1 MAILRG
7 GKRIGGM
14 DIRIGIPRDR
24 SMDNINRDPRFKLKA
39 GANPATT
46 IGRFQAYVNEAEGFA
61 RKSKYYVIFDLP
73 RGPLTEV
80 GADGMVQGGDFRKY
94 ANQANLQRRVQAF
107 VQSVS
112 MPDRTMKV
120 KKVKHNGPAR
130 NIVYDYE
137 KGDVNMTFLT
147 DKYARVRVMID
158 MWQKTSISNMT
169 HNFSYYDEYVAPI
182 NILQLGSTPAVQ
194 ERDEATYG
202 VRLWEAYPTKVGELS
217 YAAETSDVQTF
228 EVTFTYRYWLNFAL
242 DQQNKFH
249 IGQSEFAQPVIKQGD
264 PGFLGGILNKL
275 PPELRRAGRGVLE
288 DLKRSFP
295 IGKITGGRVMP
306 PFKFPPLNI

>member
-24 SMDNINRDPRFKLKA
+24 SMDNINRDPRFKQKA

-73 RGPLTEV
+73 RGPLQEV
-80 GADGMVQGGDFRKY
+80 GSDGMVKGAEFRKY
-94 ANQANLQRRVQAF
+94 ANEANLQRRVQAF

-112 MPDRTMKV
+112 MPERTMKV

-137 KGDVNMTFLT
+137 MADVNMTFLT
-147 DKYARVRVMID
+147 DKYARERIMFE
-158 MWQKTSISNMT
+158 MWQKTSFSNMT

-182 NILQLGSTPAVQ
+182 NILQLGSSPAVQ

-217 YAAETSDVQTF
+217 YAAETSEVQTF

>member
-24 SMDNINRDPRFKLKA
+24 SMDNINRDPRFKQKA

-73 RGPLTEV
+73 RGPLQEV
-80 GADGMVQGGDFRKY
+80 GSDGMVKGAEFRKY
-94 ANQANLQRRVQAF
+94 ANEANLQRRVQAF

-112 MPDRTMKV
+112 MPERTMKV

-137 KGDVNMTFLT
+137 MADVNMTFLT
-147 DKYARVRVMID
+147 DKYARERIMFE
-158 MWQKTSISNMT
+158 MWQKTSFSNMT

-217 YAAETSDVQTF
+217 YESTTSDVQTF

>member
-73 RGPLTEV
+73 RGPLQDV
-80 GADGMVQGGDFRKY
+80 GSDGMIKGGDFRKY

-137 KGDVNMTFLT
+137 MGDVNMTFLT
-147 DKYARVRVMID
+147 DKYARERVMFE
-158 MWQKTSISNMT
+158 MWQKTSFSNMT

-217 YAAETSDVQTF
+217 YAAETSEVQTF

>member
-1 MAILRG
+1 
-7 GKRIGGM
+7 M

-73 RGPLTEV
+73 RGPLQDV
-80 GADGMVQGGDFRKY
+80 GSDGMIKGGDFRKY

-137 KGDVNMTFLT
+137 MGDVNMTFLT
-147 DKYARVRVMID
+147 DKYARERVMFE
-158 MWQKTSISNMT
+158 MWQKTSFSNMT

-217 YAAETSDVQTF
+217 YEATTSDVQTF

>member
-24 SMDNINRDPRFKLKA
+24 SMDNINRDPRFKQKA

-73 RGPLTEV
+73 RGPLQEV
-80 GADGMVQGGDFRKY
+80 GSDGMVKGAEFRKY
-94 ANQANLQRRVQAF
+94 ANEANLQRRVQAF

-112 MPDRTMKV
+112 MPERTMKV

-137 KGDVNMTFLT
+137 MADVNMTFLT
-147 DKYARVRVMID
+147 DKYARERIMFE
-158 MWQKTSISNMT
+158 MWQKTSFSNMT

-182 NILQLGSTPAVQ
+182 NILQLGSSPAVQ

>member
-24 SMDNINRDPRFKLKA
+24 SMDNINRDPRFKQKA

-73 RGPLTEV
+73 RGPLQEV
-80 GADGMVQGGDFRKY
+80 GSDGMVKGAEFRKY
-94 ANQANLQRRVQAF
+94 ANEANLQRRVQAF

-112 MPDRTMKV
+112 MPERTMKV

-137 KGDVNMTFLT
+137 MADVNMTFLT
-147 DKYARVRVMID
+147 DKYARERIMFE
-158 MWQKTSISNMT
+158 MWQKTSFSNMT

-217 YAAETSDVQTF
+217 YAAETSEVQTF

>member
-24 SMDNINRDPRFKLKA
+24 SMDNINRDPRFKQKA

-73 RGPLTEV
+73 RGPLQEV
-80 GADGMVQGGDFRKY
+80 GSDGMVKGAEFRKY
-94 ANQANLQRRVQAF
+94 ANEANLQRRVQAF

-112 MPDRTMKV
+112 MPERTMKV

-137 KGDVNMTFLT
+137 MGDVNMTFLT
-147 DKYARVRVMID
+147 DKYARERVMFE
-158 MWQKTSISNMT
+158 MWQKTSFSNMT

-217 YAAETSDVQTF
+217 YAAETSEVQTF

>member
-24 SMDNINRDPRFKLKA
+24 SMDNINRDPRFKQKA

-73 RGPLTEV
+73 RGPLQEV
-80 GADGMVQGGDFRKY
+80 GSDGMVKGAEFRKY
-94 ANQANLQRRVQAF
+94 ANEANLQRRVQAF

-112 MPDRTMKV
+112 MPERTMKV

-137 KGDVNMTFLT
+137 MADVNMTFLT
-147 DKYARVRVMID
+147 DKYARERIMFE
-158 MWQKTSISNMT
+158 MWQKTSFSNMT

-182 NILQLGSTPAVQ
+182 NILQLGSSPAVQ
-194 ERDEATYG
+194 ETDEATYG

-217 YAAETSDVQTF
+217 YAAETSEVQTF

>member
-24 SMDNINRDPRFKLKA
+24 SMDNINRDPRFKQKA

-73 RGPLTEV
+73 RGPLQDV
-80 GADGMVQGGDFRKY
+80 GSDGMIKGGDFRKY

-137 KGDVNMTFLT
+137 MGDVNMTFLT
-147 DKYARVRVMID
+147 DKYARERVMFE
-158 MWQKTSISNMT
+158 MWQKTSFSNMT

-182 NILQLGSTPAVQ
+182 NILQLGSSPAVQ

-217 YAAETSDVQTF
+217 YAAETSEVQTF

>member
-73 RGPLTEV
+73 RGPLQDV
-80 GADGMVQGGDFRKY
+80 GSDGMIKGGDFRKY

-137 KGDVNMTFLT
+137 MGDVNMTFLT
-147 DKYARVRVMID
+147 DKYARERVMFE
-158 MWQKTSISNMT
+158 MWQKTSFSNMT

-217 YAAETSDVQTF
+217 YESTTSDVQTF

>member
-1 MAILRG
+1 
-7 GKRIGGM
+7 
-14 DIRIGIPRDR
+14 
-24 SMDNINRDPRFKLKA
+24 
-39 GANPATT
+39 
-46 IGRFQAYVNEAEGFA
+46 
-61 RKSKYYVIFDLP
+61 
-73 RGPLTEV
+73 
-80 GADGMVQGGDFRKY
+80 
-94 ANQANLQRRVQAF
+94 
-107 VQSVS
+107 

-137 KGDVNMTFLT
+137 MGDVNMTFLT
-147 DKYARVRVMID
+147 DKYARERVMFE
-158 MWQKTSISNMT
+158 MWQKTSFSNMT

-217 YAAETSDVQTF
+217 YVAETSEVQTF

>member
-80 GADGMVQGGDFRKY
+80 GADGMIQGGDFRKY

-137 KGDVNMTFLT
+137 MGDVNMTFLT
-147 DKYARVRVMID
+147 DKYARERVMFE
-158 MWQKTSISNMT
+158 MWQKTSFSNMT

-217 YAAETSDVQTF
+217 YAAETSEVQTF

-275 PPELRRAGRGVLE
+275 PPELRRAGRDVINQV
-288 DLKRSFP
+288 KTKFP
-295 IGKITGGRVMP
+295 TGRIFGGKVFP
-306 PFKFPPLNI
+306 PFF